1 MGMRRTSYSGK
12 LRGHFA
18 EQRPGP
24 PPILPPHHLN
34 FYLMKTSSIK
44 GLIEAAGLVILHLSQ
59 NKDLQRVMS
68 AFGFT
73 LQRVQVGK
81 KLLDDVRQTG
91 SNRKQGTDEA
101 RRLSHQINQE
111 GKATLQTFRDHVAI
125 ARAAFRQEPLALRE
139 LKVTT
144 LTSNKWDGVQQALEF
159 YEQAPKHMT
168 QLQKFG
174 AVPEAFQQNE
184 AAVQAL
190 LALKAQRLDRKGK
203 TESNTQQRNQKIKE
217 LRDWYGDFRRL
228 ARVAFKNDLQLLETF
243 GIVVP
248 SKPRKRKP
256 VVKAPTEAVKSPE
269 VIETPATEATPTAA
283 STAAE
288 TPAIEDQP

>member
-1 MGMRRTSYSGK
+1 
-12 LRGHFA
+12 
-18 EQRPGP
+18 
-24 PPILPPHHLN
+24 
-34 FYLMKTSSIK
+34 MKTSSIK
-44 GLIEAAGLVILHLSQ
+44 ALIEAAGLVVFHLSQ
-59 NKDLQRVMS
+59 NKALQKAMSAVGFTPQRV
-68 AFGFT
+68 
-73 LQRVQVGK
+73 RVGK

-91 SNRKQGTDEA
+91 SDRKQDTDEA

-125 ARAAFRQEPLALRE
+125 ARAAFRQEPLALQE
-139 LKVTT
+139 LNIAT
-144 LTSNKWDGVQQALEF
+144 LTSNKWDGVQQAREF
-159 YEQAPKHMT
+159 YEQAPQHMT

-174 AVPEAFQQNE
+174 ATPEAFQQNE

-203 TESNTQQRNQKIKE
+203 TESTTQRRNQKIKE

-248 SKPRKRKP
+248 STPRKRKR
-256 VVKAPTEAVKSPE
+256 VVKAADVKAPIEAVESPE
-269 VIETPATEATPTAA
+269 MVEAPTTEATAAA
-283 STAAE
+283 STAAVSTVAE
-288 TPAIEDQP
+288 TPAIEEQP

>member
-1 MGMRRTSYSGK
+1 M
-12 LRGHFA
+12 
-18 EQRPGP
+18 
-24 PPILPPHHLN
+24 N
-34 FYLMKTSSIK
+34 TSSIK
-44 GLIEAAGLVILHLSQ
+44 GLIEAVGLVILHLSQ

-68 AFGFT
+68 AVGFT
-73 LQRVQVGK
+73 PQRVQVGK
-81 KLLDDVRQTG
+81 KLLDEVQRTG
-91 SNRKQGTDEA
+91 SDRKQSTDEA
-101 RRLSHQINQE
+101 RRLSHQINTE

-125 ARAAFRQEPLALRE
+125 ARAAFRQDLLALQE
-139 LKVTT
+139 LKVAT
-144 LTSNKWDGVQQALEF
+144 LASNKWDGVQQAREF

-174 AVPEAFQQNE
+174 AIPEDFQQNE

-228 ARVAFKNDLQLLETF
+228 ARVAFKNNLQLLETF

-248 SKPRKRKP
+248 SQPRKRKR
-256 VVKAPTEAVKSPE
+256 VVKAPIEAVKSPE
-269 VIETPATEATPTAA
+269 VVESPTTEALAA
-283 STAAE
+283 EAPAPVSTAAVSTAAVE
-288 TPAIEDQP
+288 QP